1 MYRLCGPTMRGP
13 WPLAGVVYKN
23 TPSSTQVFEC
33 IPFAFY
39 LPLHQTCAVG
49 VLSASCRGVLSSRRL
64 VVPCACGDAR
74 AGRQGGA
81 AVRDTYG
88 YIGVASTPASVLR
101 LRGGASD
108 SCAIERANPQLGK
121 CQRNKQQRQLA
132 MRLLGAQ
139 RHPRRCASS
148 KHIAKAHCPAWPP
161 TSTEPSLCRSRAQ
174 CACPS

>member
-1 MYRLCGPTMRGP
+1 M
-13 WPLAGVVYKN
+13 
-23 TPSSTQVFEC
+23 
-33 IPFAFY
+33 
-39 LPLHQTCAVG
+39 
-49 VLSASCRGVLSSRRL
+49 
-64 VVPCACGDAR
+64 
-74 AGRQGGA
+74 
-81 AVRDTYG
+81 RDTYG

>member
-1 MYRLCGPTMRGP
+1 M
-13 WPLAGVVYKN
+13 
-23 TPSSTQVFEC
+23 
-33 IPFAFY
+33 
-39 LPLHQTCAVG
+39 
-49 VLSASCRGVLSSRRL
+49 
-64 VVPCACGDAR
+64 
-74 AGRQGGA
+74 
-81 AVRDTYG
+81 RDTYG

-108 SCAIERANPQLGK
+108 SCAIERANPQLGKCQRANPQLGK